1 MMVSKFLAPYTMYI
15 KAGLAIALAGG
26 IVFVYLQAKHWYSE
40 SIAAAVEQGR
50 QEVLATQA
58 RLLNEAER
66 RGREEN
72 IQELVELRKE
82 LLASKNEVTTL
93 RRKLQVDHEL
103 DALLQAKP
111 GLVLKAVQNGTNE
124 VLFEFEEI
132 TRWEE

>member
-1 MMVSKFLAPYTMYI
+1 MVSKFLAPYAMYI

-40 SIAAAVEQGR
+40 AITTAVEQGR

-58 RLLNEAER
+58 RLLNEAES

-72 IQELVELRKE
+72 IQELMKLRKE

-124 VLFEFEEI
+124 VLLEFEEI
-132 TRWEE
+132 TQWEE